1 MVIRKSHLANFY
13 VYWEAAAAA
22 TEEDDWET
30 ILPAEGKKFGEKK

>member
-22 TEEDDWET
+22 EEDDWEK